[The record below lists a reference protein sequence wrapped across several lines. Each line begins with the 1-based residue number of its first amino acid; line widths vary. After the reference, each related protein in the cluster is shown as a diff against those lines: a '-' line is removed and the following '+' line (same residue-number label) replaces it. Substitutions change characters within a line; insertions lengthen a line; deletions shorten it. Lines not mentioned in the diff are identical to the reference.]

1 MVNWTDEQL
10 AQWEREQ
17 LQLQFKPPKRA
28 RLPKQPPPRKQSEGS
43 DENGFKGVL
52 TRCPDC
58 GAGWE
63 NARRRFT
70 RLEHGVDY
78 DYFICACGR
87 EWTRY
92 K

>member
-17 LQLQFKPPKRA
+17 LKLEFTPKKRA

-43 DENGFKGVL
+43 DENGFKGRL
-52 TRCPDC
+52 TKCPDC
-58 GAGWE
+58 GDTWNTAT
-63 NARRRFT
+63 RRFA
-70 RLEHGVDY
+70 RNEHNVDF
-78 DYFICACGR
+78 DYFCCQCKR